1 MLSNQNSVLE
11 PRPKSAENVN
21 RKRKATTQGI
31 QITNVLA
38 QHNFEDE
45 PIDIKFA
52 KRDEHKE
59 SDYPLNI
66 FKNAV
71 IADGHGNMVN
81 NYAGVEYSNKAKG
94 DYVRESRQSSQS

>member
-1 MLSNQNSVLE
+1 MISNQNSVLE

-45 PIDIKFA
+45 AIDIKFA
-52 KRDEHKE
+52 KQDEQKE
-59 SDYPLNI
+59 NAYPLNI

-71 IADGHGNMVN
+71 IADGHTNMTN
-81 NYAGVEYSNKAKG
+81 NYAGLEYSNKTKEE
-94 DYVRESRQSSQS
+94 YYR